1 MRELIGREIGLVAGG
16 DLVVGF
22 DPESRQETVKV
33 VGRRSGGGSGGR
45 WPGTGD
51 LADAASIL
59 QMIER
64 LVLGGGG
71 SREGDSDSDEE
82 EDESEDTPPPV
93 DNDTCVITN
102 DPYAP
107 GGGQSL
113 TLRGDCEDY
122 PPGTFDDYL
131 NNLNKRP

>member
-1 MRELIGREIGLVAGG
+1 MRELIGRQISLVAGG

-22 DPESRQETVKV
+22 DPESRQPTVTV
-33 VGRRSGGGSGGR
+33 TGRRSGGGSGGR

-64 LVLGGGG
+64 LLLGSGG
-71 SREGDSDSDEE
+71 SSQVAEEDEE
-82 EDESEDTPPPV
+82 EDETEDTPPPE

-113 TLRGDCEDY
+113 TLEGDCEDY